1 MQQKIDD
8 VTNRPAS
15 GVSNDS
21 MFTSGVRRCKLHGV
35 YTCIKHSCCKQARTG
50 DKRVQEIPCL
60 HTIKVQLYTQHLR
73 KTSHVHIYMH
83 PERPYKF
90 LCIGCVQD
98 SSCIHKL
105 SWCPCTR

>member
-35 YTCIKHSCCKQARTG
+35 YTCIKHSCCIQARTG
-50 DKRVQEIPCL
+50 DKSVQEIPCL
-60 HTIKVQLYTQHLR
+60 HTIKVQLYSYATLAKDKSCTYIHAPR
-73 KTSHVHIYMH
+73 KTI
-83 PERPYKF
+83 
-90 LCIGCVQD
+90 
-98 SSCIHKL
+98 
-105 SWCPCTR
+105 